1 MEQHGEFNRIYEETH
16 RDVLRYVVA
25 KTNRADDVEDI
36 LQEVYRSFYVHLCR
50 NGAQSVRFEKQY
62 LIAIAKKELAR
73 FYRNKSI
80 KAEREVLLSD
90 DAEETT
96 EPLDEQYFTNEAA
109 AKTWEIVRGEPLLS
123 YKAFTLYYGFSMR
136 ICDIARAIGATEPA
150 VKQRLLR
157 TRNKI
162 RKELRIELKTELKKE
177 LKKELKTELKGEP
190 Q

>member
-16 RDVLRYVVA
+16 RDVLRYIVA

-73 FYRNKSI
+73 FYRSTSI
-80 KAEREVLLSD
+80 RTEKELSLPE
-90 DAEETT
+90 DAEGSA
-96 EPLDEQYFTNEAA
+96 EPLDERFFTAEAA
-109 AKTWEIVRGEPLLS
+109 KRTWEIVRREPLAS

-136 ICDIARAIGATEPA
+136 ICDIAREVGLSEQA

-162 RKELRIELKTELKKE
+162 RR
-177 LKKELKTELKGEP
+177 ELKGEL

>member
-1 MEQHGEFNRIYEETH
+1 MEQHGAFNRIYEETH
-16 RDVLRYVVA
+16 RDVLRYIVA

-50 NGAQSVRFEKQY
+50 NGVQSVRFEKQY
-62 LIAIAKKELAR
+62 LIAIAKKELVR
-73 FYRNKSI
+73 FYRNKSL
-80 KAEREVLLSD
+80 KAEREVMLAD
-90 DAEETT
+90 DAGETA
-96 EPLDEQYFTNEAA
+96 EPLDEQFFTAEAA

-136 ICDIARAIGATEPA
+136 ICDIARAIGTTEPA
-150 VKQRLLR
+150 VKQRLMR

-162 RKELRIELKTELKKE
+162 RTELKTELE
-177 LKKELKTELKGEP
+177 TERKGER